1 MGLRKGKPEGGRLGG
16 QDMTILDYVAVFLLT
31 MIVQFEALVI
41 YLLVRRSR
49 AVFLDLLAIL
59 LLSSLGQRLT
69 RGRKTKWF

>member
-1 MGLRKGKPEGGRLGG
+1 
-16 QDMTILDYVAVFLLT
+16 MTILDYVAVFLLT